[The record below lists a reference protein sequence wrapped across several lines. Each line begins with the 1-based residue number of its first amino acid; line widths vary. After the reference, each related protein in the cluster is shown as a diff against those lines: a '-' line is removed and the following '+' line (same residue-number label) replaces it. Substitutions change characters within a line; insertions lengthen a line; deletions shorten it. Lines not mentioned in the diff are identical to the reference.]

1 MMYLYEGGNA
11 ISNAEPVNKEDVP
24 GVIEHAKRILPSALL
39 KNLQVDIG
47 SAGFKK
53 VPAGDIDLM
62 VEAEDVVNMFQTQD
76 NPKGPVAAG
85 KRSLQT
91 YLTAKGYESS
101 ITGRNVHVGIPYKQ
115 QATGQNKVAQVDYMV
130 IKDAAI
136 VAPYHQHGPRDMY
149 SDPSF
154 KGQQNFVLM
163 ASIATYLGLKFDPFG
178 AFLVRRDNDE
188 VVARKRADVAKILL
202 GPNAK
207 ESSLDSVKS
216 MMSALQNDPDR
227 EGKLTQAYQ
236 DQAKGKLTLPEASP
250 TPGTAAWFRK
260 MGHQL

>member
-39 KNLQVDIG
+39 KNLQVNIG

-136 VAPYHQHGPRDMY
+136 VAPYHQHGPRGMY

-178 AFLVRRDNDE
+178 AFLVRRDNNE
-188 VVARKRADVAKILL
+188 LVARKRADVAKILL
-202 GPNAK
+202 GPSAK
-207 ESSLDSVKS
+207 ENSLDSVKS
-216 MMSALQNDPDR
+216 MMTALAQDPDR
-227 EGKLTQAYQ
+227 EGKLAQARQ
-236 DQAKGKLTLPEASP
+236 DQAKGLLTLPEDHA
-250 TPGTAAWFRK
+250 PGTAKWFRQWTD
-260 MGHQL
+260 QL